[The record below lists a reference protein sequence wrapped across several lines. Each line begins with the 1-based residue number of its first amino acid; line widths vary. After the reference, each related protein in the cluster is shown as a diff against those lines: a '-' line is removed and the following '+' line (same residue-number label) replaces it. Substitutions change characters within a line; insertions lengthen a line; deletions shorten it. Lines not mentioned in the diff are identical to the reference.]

1 MRLPSSSISR
11 SSRTSGMTLLELTIV
26 ILVLMSL
33 ISILFIG
40 AQAWK
45 RGSDRTMCIM
55 NIHTVQKAMRSYA
68 NLYGYGEGDS
78 VAALRERLVGSGSY
92 LENAPTC
99 PGGGSYNYGEEFGT
113 DTIPPVG
120 DLYLSCSLA
129 ESGNHTPAS
138 HDDW

>member
-11 SSRTSGMTLLELTIV
+11 SSRKSGMTLLELTIV

-45 RGSDRTMCIM
+45 RGSDRAMCIM
-55 NIHTVQKAMRSYA
+55 NVQTVQKAMRSYA

-78 VAALRERLVGSGSY
+78 VAALRERLIGSQRY
-92 LENAPTC
+92 LESAPVC
-99 PGGGSYNYGEEFGT
+99 PGGGTYTYGEEYGT
-113 DTIPPVG
+113 DTIPPIG
-120 DLYLSCSLA
+120 DLYLTCTLA
-129 ESGNHTPAS
+129 SSHNHAPAN
-138 HDDW
+138 HDEW